1 MVRTQH
7 PYGGQCAITGSDA
20 GPALEAA
27 HPRPYRGVDS
37 NVISDGLPLRGDIHT
52 LFDLGLLAIDPV
64 TRQIVVSKLLAQPS
78 TRYMQFKMGIRA
90 RWQPTPPHQP
100 RSPR

>member
-1 MVRTQH
+1 MVLDA
-7 PYGGQCAITGSDA
+7 YGGQCAITGSDA

-52 LFDLGLLAIDPV
+52 LFDLGLLLAIDPV

>member
-1 MVRTQH
+1 MVLDA
-7 PYGGQCAITGSDA
+7 YGGQCAITGSDA

-52 LFDLGLLAIDPV
+52 LFDLGLLA
-64 TRQIVVSKLLAQPS
+64 
-78 TRYMQFKMGIRA
+78 RY
-90 RWQPTPPHQP
+90 
-100 RSPR
+100 